1 VPATKMAREDIA
13 RAQTI
18 ASLLPT
24 PTTPVTPAEPPKS
37 LADKLF
43 LACSENWTSVNFL
56 ASLLKENDAA
66 IVAEAEK
73 DARLKLSATRK
84 SICKL

>member
-1 VPATKMAREDIA
+1 VPATTVDA
-13 RAQTI
+13 
-18 ASLLPT
+18 
-24 PTTPVTPAEPPKS
+24 PKL

-43 LACSENWTSVNFL
+43 LACSENWTSVQFL
-56 ASLLKENDAA
+56 ASLLKETEAA